1 MRVFGVLTPFVIGD
15 VYLHFPRG
23 SNNRLNEN
31 TENRANDNRVF
42 DSQVQFHRYFGFS
55 IFQNNNRG
63 GYNVGDVTDTA
74 AGNNKENQNRAIYF
88 ESTAEAPTEIQIE
101 WWNQHGCGKR
111 DENDGNWVNCQI
123 VLQYMC
129 EDSST
134 ASLQNG
140 IQTNT
145 AQYTNAAEKETIE
158 EFQARRDGD
167 IQG

>member
-1 MRVFGVLTPFVIGD
+1 MKIFGAILASSALGD
-15 VYLHFPRG
+15 VYFHFPRG

-42 DSQVQFHRYFGFS
+42 DSQ
-55 IFQNNNRG
+55 NNNRG
-63 GYNVGDVTDTA
+63 GYNVGDATDQA

-88 ESTAEAPTEIQIE
+88 ESTSQAPSEIQIE

-129 EDSST
+129 KESST
-134 ASLQNG
+134 ATIQNG
-140 IQTNT
+140 LQTNT
-145 AQYTNAAEKETIE
+145 AQYTAAGEDETLD
-158 EFQARRDGD
+158 EFTARRDAD
-167 IQG
+167 IEGSMFSSTCEK